1 MWKVRVREILFS
13 DFFCVHF
20 QKHIAKQIKMT
31 TTEGHEE
38 AATHSVEN
46 FAKRLGGG

>member
-1 MWKVRVREILFS
+1 
-13 DFFCVHF
+13 
-20 QKHIAKQIKMT
+20 MT

-46 FAKRLGGG
+46 FVKRLAWAVETEENCHAYDTKHDETLLLLI